1 MVRYHWWERPVRGA
15 GRTHKYCRILGNP
28 QGADM
33 AEKKR
38 TGVTM
43 KELTPVY
50 PGEPTAPAGTPNIV
64 LIVFDDTGFADF
76 GCYGSE
82 IRTPN
87 IDRLAAGGLR
97 FTNFH
102 TTSLCSPTRAALLTG
117 RNHHAVG
124 MGSLANYDYG
134 FDGYRG
140 KVTKDAAMLPEI
152 LRPMGFN
159 SYAIGKWHLTPM
171 HHIGPAGPF
180 DLWPTQRGFDRYYGF
195 MDGAM
200 NQWDPFLTEDNHH
213 VAKPDREGYHLTDDL
228 VEHASDWVSSQKSL
242 EPEKPFFMYLAFG
255 AGHSPHHVTKERI
268 AEYLPVF
275 EKGWDAVRDE
285 RIARQKAMGLIPQDT
300 VLPPRNPGVPAW
312 DELSEDEKY
321 VYVRYQAAFA
331 AMITHTDEA
340 IGRVISTLERIGQ
353 FENTVFIV
361 MSDNGASQEGGP
373 SGTMNQGR
381 YFERVDMS
389 LGETRAII
397 DEIGET
403 QWFNNYPLGWAM
415 AGNTPCKFYKQ
426 NTHGGGVRD
435 PFVMHWPKGID
446 ASQRGTLRHQFH
458 HCSDVAPTLLELLGQ
473 SMPDTINGVKQM
485 PMHGTSMAYAIKN
498 PGEPTRKKV
507 QHFEM
512 IGHRGIVADGWKAV
526 TRHKFRTELTDD
538 VWELYDLNNDFSEA
552 HDLAAQHPDKLD
564 ELIEL
569 WWEEAAKYKV
579 LPVSDGMGTINK
591 RPARRMF
598 RLWPGLQRVPS
609 DNSPQL
615 MNTSHRIT
623 AHFTVPAGGC
633 EGVLMKDGDIWA
645 GYSMYIQNG
654 EVCYRYHFP
663 MEPHDIRAKVNLS
676 PGDHELLW
684 EFTKTTRTGGSG
696 ELRFD
701 GKTVGSVEVPHM
713 IRGWMPFNGMDVGR
727 DNGAPVSPSYSS
739 PFEFTGTIKWID
751 VELLSDSPGPDAKVH
766 HDSEMGKQ

>member
-1 MVRYHWWERPVRGA
+1 
-15 GRTHKYCRILGNP
+15 
-28 QGADM
+28 M

-38 TGVTM
+38 SGVTM
-43 KELTPVY
+43 KEVTPEY
-50 PGEPTAPAGTPNIV
+50 PGLPTAPPNTPNVV
-64 LIVFDDTGFADF
+64 LVVFDDTGFADF

-102 TTSLCSPTRAALLTG
+102 TTSLCSPTRASLLTG

-134 FDGYRG
+134 FPGYRG
-140 KVTKDAAMLPEI
+140 RVEKEAAMLPEV
-152 LRPMGFN
+152 LRPFGFN
-159 SYAIGKWHLTPM
+159 SFALGKWHLTPM
-171 HHIGPAGPF
+171 HHIGPTGPF

-213 VAKPDREGYHLTDDL
+213 VAKPDRKGYHLTDDL
-228 VEHASDWVSSQKSL
+228 AEHASDWISAQKSMD
-242 EPEKPFFMYLAFG
+242 PDKPFFMYLAFG

-268 AEYLPVF
+268 AEYIPVF
-275 EKGWDAVRDE
+275 EKGWDKTRED
-285 RIARQKAMGLIPQDT
+285 RIARQKAMGIIPQDT
-300 VLPPRNPGVPAW
+300 VLPPRNPGVSAW
-312 DELSEDEKY
+312 DDLTDDEKY
-321 VYVRYQAAFA
+321 IHVRFQAAFA

-340 IGRVISTLERIGQ
+340 IGHVMNTLERIGQ
-353 FENTVFIV
+353 FDNTIFIV

-373 SGTMNQGR
+373 AGTMNQGR

-389 LGETRAII
+389 IGETKSII

-435 PFVMHWPKGID
+435 PFVMHWPAGI
-446 ASQRGTLRHQFH
+446 ATQERGTLRHQFH
-458 HCSDVAPTLLELLGQ
+458 HCSDVAPTLLEMLGT
-473 SMPDTINGVKQM
+473 SMPPKINGVEQM
-485 PMHGTSMAYAIKN
+485 PMHGTPMTYAIHN
-498 PGEPTRKKV
+498 ANEPTRKKV

-512 IGHRGIVADGWKAV
+512 LGHRGIVADGWKAV
-526 TRHKFRTELTDD
+526 TRHKYRTELTDD

-552 HDLAAQHPDKLD
+552 HDLASQHPDKLD

-569 WWEEAAKYKV
+569 WWEEAAKYNV
-579 LPVSDGMGTINK
+579 LPIEDGLAAPNR
-591 RPARRMF
+591 RPVRSKF

-609 DNSPQL
+609 DNSPRL
-615 MNTSHRIT
+615 TNTSHRIS
-623 AHFTVPAGGC
+623 AHFTVPEGGC
-633 EGVLMKDGDIWA
+633 EGVLIKDGDIWA
-645 GYSMYIQNG
+645 GYSMFIQNS
-654 EVCYRYHFP
+654 EACFRYHFP
-663 MEPHDIRAKVNLS
+663 MEPHDIRTKVSLT
-676 PGDHELLW
+676 PGDHELTW
-684 EFTKTTRTGGSG
+684 EFTKTTRTGGVG

-701 GKTVGSVEVPHM
+701 GAVIGKVEIPRM
-713 IRGWMPFNGMDVGR
+713 MRGWMPFNGMDVGR
-727 DNGAPVSPSYSS
+727 DNGAPVSPDYAS

-751 VELLSDSPGPDAKVH
+751 VDLLSSNPGPDAKIH